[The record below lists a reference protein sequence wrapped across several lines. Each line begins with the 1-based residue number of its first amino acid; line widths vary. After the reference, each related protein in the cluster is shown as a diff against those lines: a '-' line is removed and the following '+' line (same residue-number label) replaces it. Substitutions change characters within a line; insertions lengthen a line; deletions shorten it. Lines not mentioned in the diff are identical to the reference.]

1 MLGRLVRWLRI
12 IGQDVTYGTH
22 LSGHGLIRA
31 ARRESRMILTRDRRI
46 GRTRNAPPHLFIKS
60 NHFREQLR
68 QVVEA
73 FSLDL
78 SEKLF
83 TRCVR
88 CNSLLESLPKVHVK
102 DQVPPYV
109 YETQD
114 KFSACK
120 KCQHIYWP
128 ATHLEKMLVELRA
141 LGLKPPG
148 K

>member
-12 IGQDVTYGTH
+12 IGLDVTYGTH
-22 LSGHGLIRA
+22 LSGYGLVRA

-68 QVVEA
+68 QVIEA

-88 CNSLLESLPKVHVK
+88 CNSLLESLPKVDVK

-109 YETQD
+109 YATQE

-120 KCQHIYWP
+120 KCRHIYWP
-128 ATHLEKMLVELRA
+128 ATHLEKMLAELRA
-141 LGLKPPG
+141 LGLNPPG